1 MKKILILTLLLL
13 FSLIFGGNILSH
25 VNEVKAFEENK
36 SALDST
42 KKDNILSTSLEYI
55 AGYNESNSYYGVY
68 DAWQEINAVMPEEV
82 VIIKSNEIIGGEA
95 VLQGDSFGYQSDTVK
110 AGPSDTISFNLE
122 VTEEGLYEFYFDYY
136 LLEGT
141 LLRPTIA
148 FEVNG
153 EVQYNEMY
161 NLDIPLRWKVE
172 EDLVYDRFGD
182 EITPNSFLESE
193 WGSFALSDPNYF
205 FVEPLKIYLPE
216 GESEVTITVNEGFVL
231 FGDIT
236 VGNLYEEASPYSE
249 YQNSMPSATD
259 DVETITLQA
268 ERYTYESKQNIR
280 AKFVRNPSLTP
291 YSYKNRVLNVLDQT
305 SYRKSGD
312 SVTYSFNVEETG
324 YYNISLKYLQSEN
337 DGLSSARAIY
347 IDGEIPFKEFENYS
361 FDYTRSWKIE
371 TLHGDEDY
379 KIYFEAGEHEITLTV
394 YNSHVRDVYH
404 QLISVLSDIDTIARD
419 INKITGGLTDKHRDY
434 KLDQYI
440 PTLAD
445 DLVRLRD
452 EVKAARAA
460 LIEIYDGSISAV
472 SELDLAIKY
481 FNQFIEDPDEIP
493 PFNSRFNIGDGSIY
507 GRINIILPT
516 LIDSPLQLDA
526 IYMHD
531 ENAELPNANSNI
543 FVRGWE
549 GIKAFFYS
557 FFDPKYNDET
567 TVDDETVVVWV
578 RQSRLYI
585 QVMQRMVDEGFSKDT
600 GIKVQLSVMPD
611 ENKIILA
618 NAARNTPDAAMGL
631 TVTRPFEFAIRDMIV
646 DLSEL
651 DDFDEVA
658 SDFNPNSF
666 IPYVYEGGVY
676 SIPETM
682 DVKLLFYR
690 KDILEFLKTDPPQ
703 TWEEVVSLIP
713 IMQKYNYYFYTPLG
727 GDNAFKTFGETTPF
741 IYQHHGDIYNETG
754 NKVVINE
761 EGAYDAFE
769 FMTDLFSVYNVPITT
784 SNFFQ
789 KFRDGQTPIGIGDGN
804 MYIQLKYAAP
814 ELAGQWGVMP
824 IPGIEYDKD
833 ETECPGPLTDG
844 RCIERWDPTYGTSS
858 VIFKD
863 GNKQDKVWEY
873 YKWWFSDEVQSDFT
887 YQLQS
892 LLGDEFLHMT
902 ANVDAFRTSAWPSD
916 SKYEVIE
923 QWQWIKTI
931 GKVPG
936 DYLVERELSNAW
948 NKVVN
953 DGINP
958 RVAVDDA
965 VVIINRELKRKLT
978 EFGYYENGVLVKPYI
993 VPTADNIHLWI
1004 KPRGD
1009 ENE

>member
-1 MKKILILTLLLL
+1 MKKIMILLLLLL
-13 FSLIFGGNILSH
+13 FSLLFGGSILSH
-25 VNEVKAFEENK
+25 MNEVKAYDEK
-36 SALDST
+36 DTLIGST
-42 KKDNILSTSLEYI
+42 KIDNVLSTSLEYI

-68 DAWQEINAVMPEEV
+68 EAWQAINAVSPAEV
-82 VIIKSNEIIGGEA
+82 VTVQPNEINGGEH
-95 VLQGDSFGYQSDTVK
+95 VSSRNSLGYKSDTVK
-110 AGPSDTISFNLE
+110 VTPEETMSFDVE
-122 VTEEGLYEFYFDYY
+122 VEEEGLYEFYFDYY
-136 LLEGT
+136 LLDET
-141 LLRPTIA
+141 LLRPSIA

-153 EVQYNEMY
+153 EIQYNEMF
-161 NLDIPLRWKVE
+161 NLEIPLRWKVE
-172 EDLVYDRFGD
+172 EDVVYDRFGD

-193 WGSFALSDPNYF
+193 WSSFALSDPNYF
-205 FVEPLKIYLPE
+205 FVEPLKVYLPE
-216 GESEVTITVNEGFVL
+216 GVSVIDVTVNEGFVL
-231 FGDIT
+231 FGEIT
-236 VGNLYEEASPYSE
+236 IGNLEEENISYSDYEK
-249 YQNSMPSATD
+249 NMPAATD
-259 DVETITLQA
+259 DVDTITLQA

-291 YSYKNRVLNVLDQT
+291 YSYKNRVLNVVDQA

-312 SVTYSFNVEETG
+312 SITYSFDVEETG
-324 YYNISLKYLQSEN
+324 YYNISLKYLQTEN
-337 DGLSSARAIY
+337 DGLSSSRAVY
-347 IDGEIPFKEFENYS
+347 IDGEIPFKELENYR
-361 FDYTRSWKIE
+361 FDYTRSWDVE
-371 TLHGDEDY
+371 TLHGDDDF
-379 KIYFEAGEHEITLTV
+379 KIYLEKGTHELKLTV
-394 YNSHVRDVYH
+394 FNSHVRDVYH
-404 QLISVLSDIDTIARD
+404 QLISILSDIDEIARD
-419 INKITGGLTDKHRDY
+419 INKITGGLTDKYRDF

-452 EVKAARAA
+452 EVKLVRAE
-460 LIEIYDGSISAV
+460 LIEIYDDSISAI

-481 FNQFIEDPDEIP
+481 FEQFIEDPDEIP
-493 PFNSRFNIGDGSIY
+493 PFNTRFNVGDGSIY
-507 GRINIILPT
+507 GRINVILPT

-526 IYMHD
+526 IFMHD
-531 ENAELPNANSNI
+531 SDADLPTENANI
-543 FVRGWE
+543 FVRSWE
-549 GIKAFFYS
+549 GVKAFFYS

-585 QVMQRMVDEGFSKDT
+585 QVMQRMIDEGFTEET

-618 NAARNTPDAAMGL
+618 NAARTTPDAAMGL
-631 TVTRPFEFAIRDMIV
+631 SVTRPFEFALRDMIV

-651 DDFDEVA
+651 QGFDEVTD
-658 SDFNPNSF
+658 SFNPNSF

-690 KDILEFLKTDPPQ
+690 KDVLEFLNTEPPQ

-727 GDNAFKTFGETTPF
+727 GDNAFKSFGETTPF
-741 IYQHHGDIYNETG
+741 IYQHQGLLYNETG
-754 NKVVINE
+754 DKVIINE
-761 EGAYDAFE
+761 DGAYDAFE

-814 ELAGQWGVMP
+814 ELAGQWGVLP
-824 IPGIEYDKD
+824 IPGIEYDLD

-844 RCIERWDPTYGTSS
+844 KCIERWDPTYGTSS
-858 VIFKD
+858 VIFND
-863 GNKQDKVWEY
+863 SSKQDKVWEY
-873 YKWWFSDEVQSDFT
+873 YKWWFSDSIQSEFT

-902 ANVDAFRTSAWPSD
+902 ANINAFKTSAWPSD
-916 SKYEVIE
+916 SKYQVLE
-923 QWQWIKTI
+923 QWEWVRTT

-953 DGINP
+953 DGTNP
-958 RVAVDDA
+958 RVAIDDA

-978 EFGYYENGVLVKPYI
+978 EFGYYKDGVMVKPYI
-993 VPTADNIHLWI
+993 VPNADNIDQWI

-1009 ENE
+1009 DDE